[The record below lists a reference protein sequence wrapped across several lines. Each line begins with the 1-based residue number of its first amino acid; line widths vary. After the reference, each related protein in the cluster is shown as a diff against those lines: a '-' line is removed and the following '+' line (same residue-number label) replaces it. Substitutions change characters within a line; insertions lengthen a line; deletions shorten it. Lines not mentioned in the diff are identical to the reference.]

1 MITKICVDAQGWV
14 PNNGDIICI
23 HNPEV
28 FPNTE
33 YRRRY
38 RSRPRDEQYVVYDV
52 NPESNTF
59 RIQSKDNSLTSCNTF
74 GYKITRYSRRDVF
87 IIIRHTG
94 MKMLK
99 EALIGKQ

>member
-1 MITKICVDAQGWV
+1 MITKIGVNVQGWV

-59 RIQSKDNSLTSCNTF
+59 RIQSKDDSLTSCNTF
-74 GYKITRYSRRDVF
+74 RYKNTQYNRIDVF
-87 IIIRHTG
+87 TLIRHTG
-94 MKMLK
+94 IKLLK